1 MILFPY
7 HLVLL
12 YSPPP
17 CKHRLVVHVHESF
30 LLLLNPSVP
39 STPPSTPSAVSLF
52 SIYESV
58 SILLVCLVYSPIHEE
73 GVGGSGIQSLSFPQC
88 PEKSWELPTVS
99 S

>member
-17 CKHRLVVHVHESF
+17 CNHRLVVHVHESF

-73 GVGGSGIQSLSFPQC
+73 GVGGSGIQSLSFPEC